1 MKDYEVIIRP
11 HITEKTTA
19 EAAMGKYSF
28 IVDRKATKID
38 VKKAVEN
45 LFNVKVLSVNTISYD
60 GKKKTR
66 RQNSGVVVGY
76 TAAYKKAIVKIDTD
90 PKDVTYLEKGGKVV
104 KSARKYKG
112 SIEEFGVQ

>member
-1 MKDYEVIIRP
+1 MKDYDVIIRP

-19 EAAMGKYSF
+19 EAASGKYSF
-28 IVDRKATKID
+28 IVDERATKID
-38 VKKAVEN
+38 IKKAVEN
-45 LFNVKVLSVNTISYD
+45 LFGVKVLSVNTVRYD

-66 RQNSGVVVGY
+66 RQNSGAVVGY
-76 TAAYKKAIVKIDTD
+76 TASFKKAIVKIDTD
-90 PKDVTYLEKGGKVV
+90 PKDVTYQGEGGKTV

>member
-1 MKDYEVIIRP
+1 MKDYDIIIRP

-19 EAAMGKYSF
+19 ETAAGKYSF
-28 IVDRKATKID
+28 IVDRRATKID

-45 LFNVKVLSVNTISYD
+45 LFNVKVLSVNTINYD

-66 RQNSGVVVGY
+66 RQNSGAVVGH
-76 TAAYKKAIVKIDTD
+76 TAAYKKAIVTIDTD
-90 PKDVTYLEKGGKVV
+90 PKDVTYLGEGGKTV
-104 KSARKYKG
+104 KSAKKYKG

>member
-38 VKKAVEN
+38 VKKA
-45 LFNVKVLSVNTISYD
+45 
-60 GKKKTR
+60 
-66 RQNSGVVVGY
+66 
-76 TAAYKKAIVKIDTD
+76 KKAKMTNS
-90 PKDVTYLEKGGKVV
+90 L
-104 KSARKYKG
+104 SNKG
-112 SIEEFGVQ
+112 SYLIRFSNIK